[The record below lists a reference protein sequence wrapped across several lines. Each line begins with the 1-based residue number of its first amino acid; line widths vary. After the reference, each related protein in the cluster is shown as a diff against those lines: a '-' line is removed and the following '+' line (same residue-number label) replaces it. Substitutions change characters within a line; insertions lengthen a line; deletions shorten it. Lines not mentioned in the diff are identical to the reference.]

1 MEYNWQQKD
10 WPNFQYKTDTI
21 EDLLFEFAKR
31 TGRISGVLE
40 GLSESEQAE
49 AMINLMVS
57 EAIKTSEIEGE
68 YLSRKDVMSSI
79 RRNLGLNPKLPV
91 SKDKRVEGVT
101 ELMLAIR
108 KQFTTP
114 LTENMLSNWHNM
126 LMKGSKGIQI
136 GQWRTHE
143 EPMQIVSGAIGREVV
158 HFEAPPSNTVS
169 S

>member
-57 EAIKTSEIEGE
+57 EAIKP
-68 YLSRKDVMSSI
+68 RKLKAS
-79 RRNLGLNPKLPV
+79 
-91 SKDKRVEGVT
+91 T
-101 ELMLAIR
+101 
-108 KQFTTP
+108 
-114 LTENMLSNWHNM
+114 
-126 LMKGSKGIQI
+126 
-136 GQWRTHE
+136 
-143 EPMQIVSGAIGREVV
+143 
-158 HFEAPPSNTVS
+158 
-169 S
+169 